1 MRTRY
6 SIIFPIAA
14 ILAGVLLVLN
24 SLGFAGNFL
33 PADILMKAWPALLAF
48 AGLDMLFSQRRMVGA
63 LVFLFSSAALLS
75 AQFMGTGADNM
86 LWHTFIKIW
95 PVLLILFGID
105 WIFTGNSVINTIV
118 IIAGVIVLIYILF
131 TILDVPVIEK
141 LPFKLNLT
149 QVISTIDFNNKPVE
163 PQPIQGPQTEKPI
176 EPPVNNEPVVSSA
189 PVPSAPQT
197 IIIDNNGQITIAP
210 PAQSSA
216 ELTLQAASGNISVK
230 PSGDN
235 AQFVRGTI
243 HLDPSEKLTQNAD
256 LSGSNAKYMLKS
268 EGNAASSD
276 TSDWEL
282 AVSGLKT
289 AINASVNSGY
299 IKADLRNLNLSSVNL
314 ENNFGPIDIMIP
326 QNMETGIKITA
337 ADGDVRVYV
346 PGGAAIN
353 CTILS
358 AGSVDFPQYSFNLF
372 GNVISSRRPDHQP
385 IDIEIN
391 ANNGYVQIIESK

>member
-1 MRTRY
+1 MRSRY

-14 ILAGVLLVLN
+14 IISGVLLVLN

-33 PADILMKAWPALLAF
+33 PADILIKAWPALLAF

-141 LPFKLNLT
+141 LPFKLDLT
-149 QVISTIDFNNKPVE
+149 QVISTIDFNNKPAE
-163 PQPIQGPQTEKPI
+163 PQTMQAPQAEKLI
-176 EPPVNNEPVVSSA
+176 EQPVNNEPVVSSA
-189 PVPSAPQT
+189 PVQPVSQT
-197 IIIDNNGQITIAP
+197 ITIDNNGQITISP

-216 ELTLQAASGNISVK
+216 ELTLQAASGNITLK
-230 PSGDN
+230 PSGDD
-235 AQFVRGTI
+235 AQFVSGTI
-243 HLDPSEKLTQNAD
+243 HLDASEKLTQNED
-256 LSGSNAKYMLKS
+256 LSGSDAKYVLKS

-276 TSDWEL
+276 TSNWEL

-289 AINASVNSGY
+289 AINASVNNGY
-299 IKADLRNLNLSSVNL
+299 IKADLRNLNLSSVNI

-326 QNMETGIKITA
+326 QNMENGIKITTV
-337 ADGDVRVYV
+337 DGDVRLYV
-346 PGGAAIN
+346 PGGTAIN
-353 CTILS
+353 CTINS

-372 GNVISSRRPDHQP
+372 GNVLSSRRPDHKP

-391 ANNGYVQIIESK
+391 ANNGYVQIIENK